1 MKLRVELQGYLDQ
14 YSPNDSN
21 APFDFEM
28 ADGATV
34 LDLMRKLHI
43 PEEMAAVVVV
53 SDEARDSTHALAEGD
68 RVTLIPPLGGG

>member
-21 APFDFEM
+21 EVFDYEVE
-28 ADGATV
+28 DGATV
-34 LDLMRKLHI
+34 LDLMRRLHI
-43 PEEMAAVVVV
+43 PEEMAAVFVV
-53 SDEARDSTHALAEGD
+53 SEEARESSFRLSDGD